1 METRRSF
8 SPNTPPEELFEIASD
23 LNQSFVAMRE
33 ENERLRT
40 QLKDAQLPTAADVR
54 GIMAPDDQMNDDADY
69 WMEKTESALKRA
81 GNYQIALAIAEMH
94 IARASGGGET
104 DLRARLQHVIN
115 TGEPM
120 PEAGQTTDTSKWR

>member
-1 METRRSF
+1 MDIATKLRSPATVF
-8 SPNTPPEELFEIASD
+8 YEHAVDDGALLKEAADEID
-23 LNQSFVAMRE
+23 
-33 ENERLRT
+33 RLRT

-54 GIMAPDDQMNDDADY
+54 GIMAPDGQMNDDADY

-81 GNYQIALAIAEMH
+81 GNYQIALAVAEMH

-120 PEAGQTTDTSKWR
+120 PEAGQTTDTSK

>member
-1 METRRSF
+1 MDIATKLRSPATVF
-8 SPNTPPEELFEIASD
+8 YEHAVDDGAL
-23 LNQSFVAMRE
+23 
-33 ENERLRT
+33 
-40 QLKDAQLPTAADVR
+40 LKEAADVR
-54 GIMAPDDQMNDDADY
+54 GIMAPDGQMNDDADY

-81 GNYQIALAIAEMH
+81 GNYQIALAVAEMH

-120 PEAGQTTDTSKWR
+120 PEAGQTTDTSK

>member
-1 METRRSF
+1 MDIATKLRSPATVF
-8 SPNTPPEELFEIASD
+8 YEHAVDDDALLKEAADEID
-23 LNQSFVAMRE
+23 
-33 ENERLRT
+33 RLRT
-40 QLKDAQLPTAADVR
+40 QLKDAHLPTAADVR